1 VGAFLRGVRLAAK
14 QRRHLNVVFTEVPF
28 FFFFLFFLLEE
39 REIAVAESEFP
50 SQVYLIK
57 GSSSSE
63 EGGLVERGRM
73 EREGDK
79 GRGKG
84 GLISSPEC
92 CAKGFLCFCF
102 LSEFRLD

>member
-1 VGAFLRGVRLAAK
+1 MSSLL
-14 QRRHLNVVFTEVPF
+14 EVS
-28 FFFFLFFLLEE
+28 FLFFSFFLQEE

-73 EREGDK
+73 ERGGDK
-79 GRGKG
+79 GGGRGERG
-84 GLISSPEC
+84 
-92 CAKGFLCFCF
+92 AHF
-102 LSEFRLD
+102 LSRMLC